1 MNNDFYTPGAL
12 DVLQEFADKLAKISP
27 RLSQFFGRVEVIPF
41 IFSPGD
47 VLVQF
52 RTPQFI
58 ADIDAITPPKG
69 TDKDETPIYVVL
81 QIPIRTYSLI
91 LIKSFNEI

>member
-1 MNNDFYTPGAL
+1 MGYFLNQHLIEPS
-12 DVLQEFADKLAKISP
+12 AKRMPCLFQDETKS
-27 RLSQFFGRVEVIPF
+27 FFGRVEVIPF

-47 VLVQF
+47 VFVQF

-58 ADIDAITPPKG
+58 ADIDAITSPKG